1 MDLADYIR
9 QPGSLHLLFQ
19 LQRGPKSLGYLV
31 ERSATDR
38 TTLRKRLTE
47 AKELG
52 LVGERAESD
61 GNTYELDLRGTN
73 LIGLLEDR
81 DGFDKKAYLDKRRE
95 IIRLQQQLEERQDEL
110 SDIVADAGTIIA
122 DLDSLDEDEDIVRL
136 ETE

>member
-1 MDLADYIR
+1 MDLTEYIR

-38 TTLRKRLTE
+38 ATLRNRLTE

-52 LVGERAESD
+52 LIGERAESD
-61 GNTYELDLRGTN
+61 GNTYELDPRGQN
-73 LIGLLEDR
+73 LIGLLEER
-81 DGFDKKAYLDKRRE
+81 ERFDKKAYLEKRRE
-95 IIRLQQQLEERQDEL
+95 IIRLQQELDGLHEDL

-122 DLDSLDEDEDIVRL
+122 DLDNRGDGEDVVRL

>member
-1 MDLADYIR
+1 MDLAQYIR

-38 TTLRKRLTE
+38 TSLKKRLTE

-61 GNTYELDLRGTN
+61 GNAYELDPRGKN

-95 IIRLQQQLEERQDEL
+95 IIQLQQELQTLQDEL
-110 SDIVADAGTIIA
+110 TDIVADAGTIIA
-122 DLDSLDEDEDIVRL
+122 DMDALDEDEDIVRL